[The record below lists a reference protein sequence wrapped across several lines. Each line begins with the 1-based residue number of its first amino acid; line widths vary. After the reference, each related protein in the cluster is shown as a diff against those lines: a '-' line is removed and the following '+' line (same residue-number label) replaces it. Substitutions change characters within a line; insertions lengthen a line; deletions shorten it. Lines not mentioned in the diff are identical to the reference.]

1 MNRTYQIGQ
10 PMMKFLGNNKMS
22 PAYKTLFC
30 LIMFIL
36 LASTSVAEEVQA
48 IDLKE
53 IADIAKVPSD
63 LVCPTIVEGAA
74 AAGKRVKDYLP
85 EYKGTKLHH
94 AVYLP
99 TNWQKNKKYP
109 VIIEYAGNG
118 YSSERSVLGYGIS
131 GGKDFIWVNMPFVNK
146 DRKSSTM
153 RWWGDLEA
161 TLAYCKKAVPEICK
175 KYGGDERKVILAGF
189 SRGSI
194 ACNYIGLYDDEI
206 SKLWCAFICHSHY
219 DERAWAGPTETK
231 TQAACQTRL
240 KRLGNRPQFI
250 SHERHGTKKY
260 KYRTINT
267 RKTYLRKKQPTGNFT
282 FLTMSFSQHTVDW
295 VMKDIPERKTVRQWL
310 KGVLKNI
317 R

>member
-1 MNRTYQIGQ
+1 MDMNSIYQIGQ

-131 GGKDFIWVNMPFVNK
+131 GGKDFIWVNGKP
-146 DRKSSTM
+146 
-153 RWWGDLEA
+153 
-161 TLAYCKKAVPEICK
+161 
-175 KYGGDERKVILAGF
+175 
-189 SRGSI
+189 
-194 ACNYIGLYDDEI
+194 
-206 SKLWCAFICHSHY
+206 
-219 DERAWAGPTETK
+219 
-231 TQAACQTRL
+231 
-240 KRLGNRPQFI
+240 LG
-250 SHERHGTKKY
+250 
-260 KYRTINT
+260 
-267 RKTYLRKKQPTGNFT
+267 
-282 FLTMSFSQHTVDW
+282 M
-295 VMKDIPERKTVRQWL
+295 
-310 KGVLKNI
+310 
-317 R
+317 